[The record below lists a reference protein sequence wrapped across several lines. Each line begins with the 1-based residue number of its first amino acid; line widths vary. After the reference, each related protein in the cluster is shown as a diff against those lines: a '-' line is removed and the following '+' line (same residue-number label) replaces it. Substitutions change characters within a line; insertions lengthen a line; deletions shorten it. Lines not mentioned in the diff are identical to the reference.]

1 MAENTSIEWCDHT
14 WTPVVGC
21 DPVSPACAN
30 CYAALMASRLEA
42 MGTEKYKGVAVRVGD
57 KGKWTGKVNF
67 SEADLIKPLQVRRP
81 GRWFLTSMG
90 DVAHDAVTDE
100 QIAEMFGVMAVAG
113 AAGPFHRDQDGFKPQ
128 LSPIDGSLLARWP
141 NMQSGPHTFMVLTKR
156 PQRLSKLLVNWG
168 FRKLAAQAAY
178 KWAHNRTDAGA
189 ISGGMYHFGD
199 SNDANR
205 YWPLPNIF
213 IGCTAEDQ
221 QRADEL
227 RPHMDSI
234 AVAGWKTFVSYEP
247 ALGPVDWT
255 GWEFLKQ
262 LISGG
267 ESGHKARPSH
277 PDWHRAARDFAVRNG
292 IAYLFKQWGEW
303 IPGKNEVHPDWDF
316 PTPGGG
322 KRTIAVHQDGSVGPS
337 ETKKTA
343 SNYASWEPDGTLHSG
358 PRSAGSWW
366 PIEAWAER
374 VGKKAAGRQ
383 LDGRTWDEVP
393 A

>member
-30 CYAALMASRLEA
+30 CYAALMAARLEA
-42 MGTEKYKGVAVRVGD
+42 MGTEKYNGVAVRVGG

-100 QIAEMFGVMAVAG
+100 QIADMFGVMAVAG
-113 AAGPFHRDQDGFKPQ
+113 AAGKFCMPRGHG
-128 LSPIDGSLLARWP
+128 
-141 NMQSGPHTFMVLTKR
+141 GPHTFMVLTKR
-156 PQRLSKLLVNWG
+156 PARLAELLVNATT
-168 FRKLAAQAAY
+168 FRDMVARAARRWAFDRVDMDWLADGISGANKL
-178 KWAHNRTDAGA
+178 RRDAG
-189 ISGGMYHFGD
+189 F
-199 SNDANR
+199 
-205 YWPLPNIF
+205 WPLPNVF
-213 IGCTAEDQ
+213 IGCTVEDQ

-234 AVAGWKTFVSYEP
+234 AIAGWKTFVSYEP

-255 GWEFLKQ
+255 GWEFLRQ

-267 ESGHKARPSH
+267 ESGQKARPSH
-277 PDWHRAARDFAVRNG
+277 PDWHRASRDFAVRNG
-292 IAYLFKQWGEW
+292 IAYLFKQHGEW
-303 IPGKNEVHPDWDF
+303 AEVEGDYQLAPDDAEAEGYN
-316 PTPGGG
+316 P
-322 KRTIAVHQDGSVGPS
+322 
-337 ETKKTA
+337 KTDCVIT
-343 SNYASWEPDGTLHSG
+343 PDGRVFSNPSDLPDDVLG
-358 PRSAGSWW
+358 RWM
-366 PIEAWAER
+366 ER
-374 VGKKAAGRQ
+374 IGKKAAGRL

-393 A
+393 L

>member
-1 MAENTSIEWCDHT
+1 MAENTNIEWCDHT

-42 MGTEKYKGVAVRVGD
+42 MGTEKYNGVAVRVGG

-100 QIAEMFGVMAVAG
+100 QIADMFGVMAVAG
-113 AAGPFHRDQDGFKPQ
+113 AAGKFHREQDGYTPGGTYNAGPGREVQIK
-128 LSPIDGSLLARWP
+128 WP
-141 NMQSGPHTFMVLTKR
+141 NMLSGPHTFMVLTKR
-156 PQRLSKLLVNWG
+156 PQRLNKLLVNLG

-189 ISGGMYHFGD
+189 ISGGMYPFGD
-199 SNDANR
+199 SHDPNR
-205 YWPLPNIF
+205 YWPLPNVF

-234 AVAGWKTFVSYEP
+234 AIAGWKTFVSYEP

-255 GWEFLKQ
+255 GWEFLRQ

-267 ESGHKARPSH
+267 ESGQKARPSH

-303 IPGKNEVHPDWDF
+303 
-316 PTPGGG
+316 TPGENVNRSTGHVQTAFLEEDGWHLYRENLADDGG
-322 KRTIAVHQDGSVGPS
+322 HIDDQ
-337 ETKKTA
+337 
-343 SNYASWEPDGTLHSG
+343 PDLY
-358 PRSAGSWW
+358 
-366 PIEAWAER
+366 R
-374 VGKKAAGRQ
+374 VGKKAAGRL

-393 A
+393 T